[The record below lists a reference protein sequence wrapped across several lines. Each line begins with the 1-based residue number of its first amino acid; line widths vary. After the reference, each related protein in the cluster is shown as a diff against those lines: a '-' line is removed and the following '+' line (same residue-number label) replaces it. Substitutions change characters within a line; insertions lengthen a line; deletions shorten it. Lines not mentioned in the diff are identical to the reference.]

1 MLKKHM
7 TIFAI
12 AMIAFSSCQEQTPV
26 PDNYEVLNT
35 VEKTFYSVDAFSKV
49 LLNSTQVLWEKGD
62 KIDVLWGEGD
72 GDKTYAVAD
81 PFNSS
86 LQASFK
92 AYVSEDAQI
101 FYAVHPSS
109 EASSLT
115 AGKITVEVPS
125 VQDGTFS
132 SASIAVAKADE
143 YDFLAF
149 KHMVSFVEFTID
161 KCGTL
166 TFSCGADIA
175 GKVSV
180 AFDEDG
186 ALTDLTQSG
195 TSDEIT
201 VDIPRSGTYYIAL
214 LPDVKMEYI
223 YFTLTSDS
231 KTDESKTVYIFSGKP
246 RELTRGK
253 LVGLGNITDRFV
265 SQSPWD
271 GSVEDFDIVDFFGP
285 VLDSAVDDFIVK
297 EFEFD

>member
-1 MLKKHM
+1 MLKKYM

-26 PDNYEVLNT
+26 PDNDEVLNT

-62 KIDVLWGEGD
+62 KIDVLWGED
-72 GDKTYAVAD
+72 DDDKTNAVAD

-92 AYVSEDAQI
+92 AYVSENAQT

-109 EASSLT
+109 ESSSLT
-115 AGKITVEVPS
+115 DGKITVEVPS

-132 SASIAVAKADE
+132 SASIAVAKADKN
-143 YDFLAF
+143 DFLAF

-175 GKVSV
+175 GMVTA
-180 AFDEDG
+180 AFDEEG
-186 ALTDLTQSG
+186 ALTDLTQNG

-201 VDIPRSGTYYIAL
+201 VNIPRSGTYYIAM
-214 LPDVKMEYI
+214 LPDVEMEYI

-231 KTDESKTVYIFSGKP
+231 KTEYILSGKP
-246 RELTRGK
+246 RTMTRGK

-265 SQSPWD
+265 SQCPWD

-285 VLDSAVDDFIVK
+285 VLDSGVEDFDVV

>member
-1 MLKKHM
+1 MLKKYM

-12 AMIAFSSCQEQTPV
+12 AMIAFSSCQELTPV
-26 PDNYEVLNT
+26 PDNDEVLNT

-62 KIDVLWGEGD
+62 KIDILWD
-72 GDKTYAVAD
+72 GGKTDAVAD

-86 LQASFK
+86 LQASFTTH
-92 AYVSEDAQI
+92 VLEDAQI

-132 SASIAVAKADE
+132 SASIAAAKADE
-143 YDFLAF
+143 NDFLAF

-175 GKVSV
+175 GKVTA

-186 ALTDLTQSG
+186 ALTGLTQTGSG
-195 TSDEIT
+195 DVIT
-201 VDIPRSGTYYIAL
+201 VDIPRSGTYYIAM
-214 LPDVKMEYI
+214 LPDVEMEYI
-223 YFTLTSDS
+223 YFTLTN
-231 KTDESKTVYIFSGKP
+231 ESKTEYIFSGKP
-246 RELTRGK
+246 RTMTRGK
-253 LVGLGNITDRFV
+253 LVGLGNITDRFI
-265 SQSPWD
+265 SQCPWD
-271 GSVEDFDIVDFFGP
+271 GSVEDFDIVDFIFLPNFGSD
-285 VLDSAVDDFIVK
+285 VEDFDVV

>member
-7 TIFAI
+7 TILAI
-12 AMIAFSSCQEQTPV
+12 AMIAFSSCQEQNPV
-26 PDNYEVLNT
+26 PDNGAVAYP
-35 VEKTFYSVDAFSKV
+35 VEKTFYSVDGFSKV

-62 KIDVLWGEGD
+62 KIDVLWEEED
-72 GDKTYAVAD
+72 GGKTDAVAD

-92 AYVSEDAQI
+92 AHVSEDAQI

-115 AGKITVEVPS
+115 ASEITVEVPS

-132 SASIAVAKADE
+132 SASIAVAKADKN
-143 YDFLAF
+143 DFLAF

-175 GKVSV
+175 GKVSA

-186 ALTDLTQSG
+186 ALTDLTQTG

-214 LPDVKMEYI
+214 LPEVEMEYI
-223 YFTLTSDS
+223 YFTLTN
-231 KTDESKTVYIFSGKP
+231 ESKTKTEYIFSGKP
-246 RELTRGK
+246 RTMTRGK
-253 LVGLGNITDRFV
+253 LVGLGNITDRFI
-265 SQSPWD
+265 SQCPWD
-271 GSVEDFDIVDFFGP
+271 GSVEDFDIVDFFLP
-285 VLDSAVDDFIVK
+285 KFDSDVEDFDVV

>member
-7 TIFAI
+7 TILAI
-12 AMIAFSSCQEQTPV
+12 AMIAFSSCQEQNPV
-26 PDNYEVLNT
+26 PDNDEVLYS
-35 VEKTFYSVDAFSKV
+35 VEKTFYSVDGFSKV

-62 KIDVLWGEGD
+62 KIDVLWEEED
-72 GDKTYAVAD
+72 GGKTDAVAD

-92 AYVSEDAQI
+92 AHVSEDAQI

-115 AGKITVEVPS
+115 ASEITVEVPS

-132 SASIAVAKADE
+132 SASIAVAKADKN
-143 YDFLAF
+143 DFLAF

-175 GKVSV
+175 GMVTA

-186 ALTDLTQSG
+186 ALTDLNQTGSG
-195 TSDEIT
+195 DVIT
-201 VDIPRSGTYYIAL
+201 VDIPRSGTYYIAM
-214 LPDVKMEYI
+214 LPEVEMEYI
-223 YFTLTSDS
+223 YFTLTS
-231 KTDESKTVYIFSGKP
+231 ESKTEYIFSGKP
-246 RELTRGK
+246 REMTRGK
-253 LVGLGNITDRFV
+253 LVGLGNITDRLV

-271 GSVEDFDIVDFFGP
+271 GSVGDFDIVNFFGP
-285 VLDSAVDDFIVK
+285 VLDSDVEDYGTEDFV
-297 EFEFD
+297 FDE

>member
-7 TIFAI
+7 TILAI
-12 AMIAFSSCQEQTPV
+12 AMIAFSSCQEQNPV
-26 PDNYEVLNT
+26 PDNDEVLYT
-35 VEKTFYSVDAFSKV
+35 VEKTFYSVDGFSKV

-62 KIDVLWGEGD
+62 KIDVLWEG
-72 GDKTYAVAD
+72 GKTDAVAD

-92 AYVSEDAQI
+92 AHVSENAQI

-109 EASSLT
+109 KASSLT

-143 YDFLAF
+143 NDFLAF

-175 GKVSV
+175 GNVTT
-180 AFDEDG
+180 AFNEEG
-186 ALTDLTQSG
+186 ALTDLIQTGSG
-195 TSDEIT
+195 DVIT

-214 LPDVKMEYI
+214 LPDVEMEYI
-223 YFTLTSDS
+223 YFTLTS
-231 KTDESKTVYIFSGKP
+231 ESKTEYILSGKS
-246 RELTRGK
+246 RTMTRGK
-253 LVGLGNITDRFV
+253 LVGLGNITDRFI
-265 SQSPWD
+265 SQCPWD
-271 GSVEDFDIVDFFGP
+271 GSVEDFDVVDFFLP
-285 VLDSAVDDFIVK
+285 KFDSGVDDFIVK

>member
-1 MLKKHM
+1 MLKKYM

-26 PDNYEVLNT
+26 PDNDEVLNT

-62 KIDVLWGEGD
+62 KIDVLWD
-72 GDKTYAVAD
+72 GGKTNAVAD

-92 AYVSEDAQI
+92 AHVSENAQI

-132 SASIAVAKADE
+132 SASIAVAKADQN
-143 YDFLAF
+143 DFLAF

-161 KCGTL
+161 KSGTL

-175 GKVSV
+175 GNVTA
-180 AFDEDG
+180 AFNEG
-186 ALTDLTQSG
+186 GGLMSSTQTGSG
-195 TSDEIT
+195 DVIT
-201 VDIPRSGTYYIAL
+201 VEIPRSGTYYIAM
-214 LPDVKMEYI
+214 LPDVEMEYI
-223 YFTLTSDS
+223 YFTLTS
-231 KTDESKTVYIFSGKP
+231 ESKTEYILSGKP
-246 RELTRGK
+246 RTMTRGK
-253 LVGLGNITDRFV
+253 LIGLGNITDRFI
-265 SQSPWD
+265 SQCPWD
-271 GSVEDFDIVDFFGP
+271 GSVEDFDIVDFFLPNFG
-285 VLDSAVDDFIVK
+285 SGVDDFDVK

>member
-7 TIFAI
+7 TILAI
-12 AMIAFSSCQEQTPV
+12 AMIASSSCQEQTPV
-26 PDNYEVLNT
+26 PDNDEVVYT
-35 VEKTFYSVDAFSKV
+35 VEKTFYSVDGFSKV

-62 KIDVLWGEGD
+62 KIDVLWEG
-72 GDKTYAVAD
+72 GKTDAVAD

-86 LQASFK
+86 LEASFK

-132 SASIAVAKADE
+132 SASIAAAKAAE
-143 YDFLAF
+143 NNFLAF

-161 KCGTL
+161 KCGKL

-175 GKVSV
+175 GKVSA

-186 ALTDLTQSG
+186 ALTDLTQTG

-201 VDIPRSGTYYIAL
+201 VDISRSGTYYIAM
-214 LPDVKMEYI
+214 LPDVEMEYI
-223 YFTLTSDS
+223 YFTLTSESKTDDS
-231 KTDESKTVYIFSGKP
+231 KTEYIFSGKP
-246 RELTRGK
+246 RTMTRGK
-253 LVGLGNITDRFV
+253 LVGLGNITDRFT
-265 SQSPWD
+265 SAYPWD

-285 VLDSAVDDFIVK
+285 VLDSGVEDFIVK

>member
-1 MLKKHM
+1 MLKKLM
-7 TIFAI
+7 TILAI

-26 PDNYEVLNT
+26 PDNDEVVYT
-35 VEKTFYSVDAFSKV
+35 VEKTFYSVDGFSKV

-62 KIDVLWGEGD
+62 KIDILWD
-72 GDKTYAVAD
+72 GGKTDAVAD

-86 LQASFK
+86 LEASFK

-115 AGKITVEVPS
+115 AGEITVELPS

-132 SASIAVAKADE
+132 SASIAAAKAD
-143 YDFLAF
+143 DNNFLAF

-166 TFSCGADIA
+166 TFSCGANIA
-175 GKVSV
+175 GKVTA

-186 ALTDLTQSG
+186 ALTDLTQTG

-201 VDIPRSGTYYIAL
+201 VNIPRSGTYYIAL
-214 LPDVKMEYI
+214 LPEVEMEYI

-231 KTDESKTVYIFSGKP
+231 KTEYIFSGKS
-246 RELTRGK
+246 RTMTRGK
-253 LVGLGNITDRFV
+253 LVGLGNITDRFI
-265 SQSPWD
+265 SQCPWD
-271 GSVEDFDIVDFFGP
+271 GSIEDFDIVDFFLP
-285 VLDSAVDDFIVK
+285 KFDSDVEDFDVV

>member
-1 MLKKHM
+1 MLKKYM

-26 PDNYEVLNT
+26 PDNDEVLNT

-62 KIDVLWGEGD
+62 KIDVLWD
-72 GDKTYAVAD
+72 GGKTNAVAD

-92 AYVSEDAQI
+92 AHVSENAQI

-115 AGKITVEVPS
+115 TADADKITVEVPS

-132 SASIAVAKADE
+132 SASIAVAKADQN
-143 YDFLAF
+143 DFLAF

-175 GKVSV
+175 GMVTA
-180 AFDEDG
+180 AFDEEG
-186 ALTDLTQSG
+186 ALTDLTQTG

-231 KTDESKTVYIFSGKP
+231 KTEYIFSGKP
-246 RELTRGK
+246 RTMTRGK

-271 GSVEDFDIVDFFGP
+271 GSVGDFDIVDFFGP
-285 VLDSAVDDFIVK
+285 VLDSGVEDYETVDFV
-297 EFEFD
+297 FDE